1 VLAGTLMA
9 GAGLAIIAG
18 WPRLAWVFEGILALA
33 IGALVFGRFCL
44 GSYLF
49 HLLRGER
56 SFAHRTLP
64 WSRGE

>member
-1 VLAGTLMA
+1 MA
-9 GAGLAIIAG
+9 AAGLAIIAG
-18 WPRLAWVFEGILALA
+18 RPRLAWLFEGMLTLAV
-33 IGALVFGRFCL
+33 GGLVFGRFCL

-64 WSRGE
+64 WSRRE